1 MIRIFSLLRE
11 EDVLEGLFQNT
22 LSCKY
27 TKEAF
32 AIEQQGCFEK
42 ASQIY
47 AELLKREE
55 NYTKDS
61 FNISYNKE
69 KEFRRIHLTK

>member
-1 MIRIFSLLRE
+1 MYSLLRE
-11 EDVLEGLFQNT
+11 EDILDGLFQNT
-22 LSCKY
+22 LICKN
-27 TKEAF
+27 TKKAF

-47 AELLKREE
+47 AELLKREG
-55 NYTKDS
+55 NDTKDS
-61 FNISYNKE
+61 SNNSYNKE